1 MYIDAFLRQCTMSY
15 IAVKIQDIYFNL
27 FHFVGKAEVSKLVSI
42 VADIKYQ
49 EYLNQYVT
57 WFTLRCQLVI
67 TNATIESPKVVESN
81 ITSKLYLYAQ

>member
-1 MYIDAFLRQCTMSY
+1 MSY
-15 IAVKIQDIYFNL
+15 IAVEIQDIYFNL
-27 FHFVGKAEVSKLVSI
+27 FHFVGKAEVSNLVSI

-57 WFTLRCQLVI
+57 WFTLSCQLVI

-81 ITSKLYLYAQ
+81 ITSTLYLYAQ

>member
-1 MYIDAFLRQCTMSY
+1 MYIAAFLRQCTMSY
-15 IAVKIQDIYFNL
+15 IAVEIQDIYFIL

-57 WFTLRCQLVI
+57 WFTLSCQLFI

-81 ITSKLYLYAQ
+81 ITSTLYLYAQ